1 MSQVCAMKTGICL
14 NYGIAEAF
22 IIHRKRDLRKQV
34 SFLPK
39 EYRLLCRWCKKVILM
54 RGKRKPPMI
63 KLQVVSPTAY
73 KPDQWRL
80 SENDSNCLDEL
91 AYLNVRGDAK
101 VPQERK
107 EKMMEVL
114 TDISGEIKIMKP
126 KGATLEDKPDVKIT
140 RWMLE
145 QQPLGLYVSDCA
157 W

>member
-1 MSQVCAMKTGICL
+1 
-14 NYGIAEAF
+14 
-22 IIHRKRDLRKQV
+22 
-34 SFLPK
+34 
-39 EYRLLCRWCKKVILM
+39 
-54 RGKRKPPMI
+54 MI
-63 KLQVVSPTAY
+63 ELQVVSPTAY